1 LFWVYVVFKA
11 SKAEKSRTLTGKPYP
26 TKHLH
31 KLSLENWRANALKL
45 PPRPHRRTLCPM
57 TFSRTRF
64 FVPILVGALLISQP
78 VWAQIPAPS
87 SSSGAPIRVLVD
99 GRPINFA
106 DSPPRS
112 VGGRLLVPLRA
123 IFEALGAT
131 VDFSGGQVR
140 AQRGPTLL
148 RLQIGSNQASVNGA
162 NRTLDVPAQAIFGR
176 TFVPLRF
183 VGEALGAG
191 VSFDPATQTVSIS
204 SPDGGTGSA
213 SNTQPLYTAPTAAPS
228 VTGTLLRVD
237 AGTPASLALSVNGG
251 IRNFVVGEGALVL
264 RQNSVAAS
272 PTATP
277 VRQAPRGVSLSS
289 LVPGETVRV
298 VLDGAK
304 SNTVTKVTAQSTVVI
319 ARVQYGAGT
328 QIILDDTNETTLALG
343 PNLLYTDASGRLSPT
358 VSLNAGQSV
367 ALFLSPGTRT
377 ISRVS
382 SDPRD
387 LSVSPTGTLDP
398 LPAGSLPPAN
408 APAIGVVQTD
418 ATAPLKAGD
427 ALEVS
432 ARATPGQRLTWSLGA
447 KIQNQPL
454 PEDPNQAGNYRA
466 TYPVRS
472 GDDVLQARV
481 GVRLV
486 GADGFETAAQSQKP
500 VTIDTVAPRLIGTFP
515 ANGATIRVA
524 QPNIAVFADDLN
536 GSGLSSATVTVTSNG
551 TTTPIPAT
559 LAPPTSVNA
568 VPPLPLSGRVQVKA
582 IVTDKAGN
590 SLPVNFSFTI
600 APNGGANAIA
610 SFTQGATRALAPG
623 EDVPLVLSAAPAG
636 RASFD
641 VLNAKGATI
650 ARDLPMTED
659 GDAPGT
665 YRASYHLLDDA
676 AGQLRFAG
684 HFDAGDGQIATQ
696 EATAPVS
703 IVAAAPA
710 TDLIITSPADGA
722 TGIGSTLVVSGKA
735 APNATVSVS
744 VTASG
749 TRYFIVQYNQDLG
762 TVQARTDA
770 AGNWKT
776 APIPVPRPKNVQG
789 LTLAISATQTD
800 AANRT
805 SDPVVV
811 NVTP

>member
-1 LFWVYVVFKA
+1 
-11 SKAEKSRTLTGKPYP
+11 
-26 TKHLH
+26 
-31 KLSLENWRANALKL
+31 
-45 PPRPHRRTLCPM
+45 M
-57 TFSRTRF
+57 
-64 FVPILVGALLISQP
+64 
-78 VWAQIPAPS
+78 
-87 SSSGAPIRVLVD
+87 
-99 GRPINFA
+99 
-106 DSPPRS
+106 
-112 VGGRLLVPLRA
+112 PLRA
-123 IFEALGAT
+123 IFEALGAS

-140 AQRGPTLL
+140 AQRGPTQL
-148 RLQIGSNQASVNGA
+148 RLQIGSNQASVNGT

-191 VSFDPATQTVSIS
+191 VSFDTATQTVSIS
-204 SPDGGTGSA
+204 SSDGGAGGA
-213 SNTQPLYTAPTAAPS
+213 SNTQPLYSSPNTASS

-237 AGTPASLALSVNGG
+237 AGTPASLALSVGG
-251 IRNFVVGEGALVL
+251 NIRNFVVGEGALIL
-264 RQNSVAAS
+264 RQNSVASS

-277 VRQAPRGVSLSS
+277 VRQPPRGVSLSS

-298 VLDGAK
+298 VLDSAEPD
-304 SNTVTKVTAQSTVVI
+304 TATKVTAQSTVVI

-328 QIILDDTNETTLALG
+328 QIILDDTNETTLVLG

-367 ALFLSPGTRT
+367 ALFLSPGSRT

-387 LSVSPTGTLDP
+387 LAVSVTGTADP

-408 APAIGVVQTD
+408 APAISLVQTD
-418 ATAPLKAGD
+418 ATGPLKAGD
-427 ALEVS
+427 VLEVT

-454 PEDPNQAGNYRA
+454 PEDPSQAGNYRS
-466 TYPVRS
+466 TYTIRAK
-472 GDDVLQARV
+472 DDVLKARV

-486 GADGFETAAQSQKP
+486 GADGFEAAAQSQKP
-500 VTIDTVAPRLIGTFP
+500 VTVDTVAPRLIGTFP

-524 QPNIAVFADDLN
+524 QPNIVIFADDLN
-536 GSGLSSATVTVTSNG
+536 GSGLSSATVTVTSEG
-551 TTTPIPAT
+551 KTTPIPAT
-559 LAPPTSVNA
+559 LAPPTSINA

-590 SLPVNFSFTI
+590 SLPVNFAFTI
-600 APNGGANAIA
+600 APNGGPNAIA
-610 SFTQGATRALAPG
+610 SFTQGATRALTPG
-623 EDVPLVLSAAPAG
+623 EDVPLVLTAAAAG

-641 VLNAKGATI
+641 VLDAKGTAT

-659 GDAPGT
+659 ADAPGT
-665 YRASYHLLDDA
+665 YRASYHLPDDA
-676 AGQLRFAG
+676 PAQLRFVG
-684 HFDAGDGQIATQ
+684 HFDAGDGVVSSQ
-696 EATAPVS
+696 EATAPVPT
-703 IVAAAPA
+703 VAVAPA
-710 TDLIITSPADGA
+710 TDLTITSPADQA
-722 TGIGSTLVVSGKA
+722 TGIGSSLVVSGHA
-735 APNATVSVS
+735 APGATVSVS
-744 VTASG
+744 ITASG

-762 TVQARTDA
+762 TVQARADA
-770 AGNWKT
+770 NGNWKT